1 MAINKYSV
9 LSSLIWKLFEKGSYQ
24 IILFIVTIVLARLL
38 SPNEYG
44 TITLVMVLINLA
56 TVFVEGGLNT
66 ALIQKK
72 DCSQEDYS
80 TIFYFS
86 LLISCFIYIF
96 LFFTSPYIARFY
108 LKPELISI
116 IRILSIVLFFNAV
129 NSVQRAY
136 LMRNLL
142 FKKLFISSIIS
153 VTFSAVVGIVMAL
166 KDYGV
171 WSLVAQQITAS
182 FLSTVVMWYTVHWR
196 PIPVFSRDSFKTLID
211 FGWKIFVTNLTIT
224 LFVNIRSLIIG
235 KKYDPDSLA
244 YFDKG
249 KQFPSLIMDNINST
263 IQQVMFPVLSKEQS
277 DITRVKQLVKKTTV
291 LTSYIIYPLLIMLF
305 VLAKPLTILLL
316 TDKWL
321 DIVPFIQI
329 FCIANL
335 FMPIQ
340 NVNMEAI
347 KSLGYSNITL
357 KLEVIKKGID
367 ILILFTTIWIDVIAI
382 AWGVALF
389 NFVCIFINLG
399 PCKRI
404 FEYGVYEQIKDNSL
418 LFLDAMIM
426 LLSII
431 WIPFYIN
438 SISLQITLVLL
449 IGIFIYVFVSSA
461 FKVEPYLYIK
471 KNIKEFAHVSRA

>member
-44 TITLVMVLINLA
+44 TITLVMVLISLA

-86 LLISCFIYIF
+86 LFISCCVYVF
-96 LFFTSPYIARFY
+96 LFFASPYIARFY
-108 LKPELISI
+108 FRPELKSI
-116 IRILSIVLFFNAV
+116 IRILSIILFFNAI

-142 FKKLFISSIIS
+142 FKKLFISSLIS
-153 VTFSAVVGIVMAL
+153 VIFSAVVGVVMAL
-166 KDYGV
+166 KGHGV

-182 FLSTVVMWYTVHWR
+182 FLSTVVMWYTVNWR
-196 PIPVFSRDSFKTLID
+196 PIPVFSRSSFKTLFD

-224 LFVNIRSLIIG
+224 LFVNIRSLIIS
-235 KKYDPDSLA
+235 KKYDPVSLA

-277 DITRVKQLVKKTTV
+277 DIMRVKQLVKRTTV

-305 VLAKPLTILLL
+305 VLAKPLTTLLL

-321 DIVPFIQI
+321 DVVPFIQI
-329 FCIANL
+329 FCVANL

-340 NVNMEAI
+340 NVNIEAI

-357 KLEVIKKGID
+357 KLEVIKKVID
-367 ILILFTTIWIDVIAI
+367 MLILFASIWIDVITI
-382 AWGVALF
+382 AWGVALY
-389 NFVCIFINLG
+389 NFVCIFINIG

-418 LFLDAMIM
+418 ILLGATIM

-431 WIPFYIN
+431 WIPFYLD
-438 SISLQITLVLL
+438 SISLQITLVSLV
-449 IGIFIYVFVSSA
+449 GILVYIFASSIL
-461 FKVEPYLYIK
+461 KVEPYLYIK
-471 KNIKEFAHVSRA
+471 NNIKEFVRMSRA

>member
-1 MAINKYSV
+1 MAINRSSV

-24 IILFIVTIVLARLL
+24 IILFVVTIVLARLL

-86 LLISCFIYIF
+86 LFISCCIYTF
-96 LFFTSPYIARFY
+96 LFFISPYIARFY

-142 FKKLFISSIIS
+142 FKKLFVSSVVS
-153 VTFSAVVGIVMAL
+153 VVLSAFIGIVMAL
-166 KDYGV
+166 EGYGV
-171 WSLVAQQITAS
+171 WALVAQQITAS
-182 FLSTVVMWYTVHWR
+182 FLSTIVMWYTVNWR
-196 PIPVFSRDSFKTLID
+196 PIPAFSRSSFKTLID
-211 FGWKIFVTNLTIT
+211 FGWKIFATNLTIT
-224 LFVNIRSLIIG
+224 LFINIRSLIIG
-235 KKYDPDSLA
+235 KKYDPVSLA

-277 DITRVKQLVKKTTV
+277 DVARVKQLVKRTTI
-291 LTSYIIYPLLIMLF
+291 LTSYIIYPLLIILF

-316 TDKWL
+316 TDKWVA
-321 DIVPFIQI
+321 IVPFIQI

-340 NVNMEAI
+340 NVNIEAI
-347 KSLGYSNITL
+347 KSLGYSNVTL
-357 KLEVIKKGID
+357 KLEVIKKVID
-367 ILILFTTIWIDVIAI
+367 ILILFATIWIDVIAI
-382 AWGVALF
+382 AWGIALF
-389 NFVCIFINLG
+389 NFICVFINLG

-418 LFLDAMIM
+418 LLLSITIM

-438 SISLQITLVLL
+438 SIFLQITLVLL
-449 IGIFIYVFVSSA
+449 IGISIYILVSSA

-471 KNIKEFAHVSRA
+471 RNIKEFARVSRT